1 MKRGKEITLDTKE
14 NYKVKIGTID
24 NKDPRTIYLSLSA
37 WGESLTEEDNY
48 DSVLNNLRKKVKQK
62 LYTNIK
68 DSNYN
73 TDRYIVDLDMRS
85 SGITKSKRSYMSC
98 EITLFQ
104 KDRIPVN
111 DPITISE
118 GSRLVN
124 NMYMNFLVKD
134 LGLSKDDIY
143 LDNNNIEKVKNAL
156 MKKGYMPK

>member
-1 MKRGKEITLDTKE
+1 MKRGKEISLEIKE
-14 NYKVKIGTID
+14 NYKVKLGTID
-24 NKDPRTIYLSLSA
+24 NKDPRTIYLNVSA
-37 WGESLTEEDNY
+37 WGEPLTEEDNY

-73 TDRYIVDLDMRS
+73 NERYIVDLDMRS

-111 DPITISE
+111 NPITISE
-118 GSRLVN
+118 GNRLVN
-124 NMYMNFLVKD
+124 NLINDCFD
-134 LGLSKDDIY
+134 C
-143 LDNNNIEKVKNAL
+143 NNHFKFYKT
-156 MKKGYMPK
+156 KK